1 MTLSK
6 HPAIRSKKNTQAA
19 RSQPCTLRFVG
30 VCQDND
36 DHETS
41 VFAHIHDASF
51 GMGMKADDIS
61 GCDAC
66 NACHMFLDHG
76 WVGKISETIR
86 LRHIIQGL
94 QETLRNRIE
103 RGIIFIQQDKAKVYK
118 PRPRKP
124 KSQRAPLNSRKDFW
138 LSRQLKSRNTL
149 RKEANN
155 VD

>member
-19 RSQPCTLRFVG
+19 KGQPCTLRFFG
-30 VCQDND
+30 ICQDNA

-51 GMGMKADDIS
+51 GMGMKADDVS
-61 GCDAC
+61 GCDSC
-66 NACHMFLDHG
+66 HACHMFLDHG
-76 WVGKISETIR
+76 WVGKISETLR

-103 RGIIFIQQDKAKVYK
+103 RGIIFIQQDKPKTYK
-118 PRPRKP
+118 PKQRKP
-124 KSQRAPLNSRKDFW
+124 RSERAPIKSRTSFGAGRKLQSRGFSRKAT
-138 LSRQLKSRNTL
+138 Q
-149 RKEANN
+149 
-155 VD
+155 